1 MSERLNYTKEML
13 FEALNIIIAS
23 VSVEIHENG
32 FTSIEDLKDK
42 TKFNMAICLKSFY
55 LFYKLDKTYTKKE
68 FAKKEYLSLYAK
80 TFKMTSEDNIID
92 LLEYL
97 DLHKYSDLNLNDEE
111 KFILLCIFNLPS
123 FYTSKNIN
131 KIKHLLNTYISKVR
145 ACLKN
150 SNNFIS
156 NYNTASTNL
165 SKISYLFKFLIENS

>member
-1 MSERLNYTKEML
+1 MIERLNYTKEML

-97 DLHKYSDLNLNDEE
+97 DLHKYSDLILNDEE

-123 FYTSKNIN
+123 FYTSKNIIYGRN
-131 KIKHLLNTYISKVR
+131 
-145 ACLKN
+145 
-150 SNNFIS
+150 
-156 NYNTASTNL
+156 
-165 SKISYLFKFLIENS
+165 